1 MSFLVVKNVILAGRL
16 HQTLESYD
24 ERNYE
29 GYTVEALEMNN
40 GYSFKLFDYTV
51 DVVCFEVAWIRIDM
65 FSAIEYEGA
74 LGLWLC

>member
-51 DVVCFEVAWIRIDM
+51 DVVCFEVAWIRLDM

>member
-1 MSFLVVKNVILAGRL
+1 
-16 HQTLESYD
+16 
-24 ERNYE
+24 
-29 GYTVEALEMNN
+29 MNN